1 MYLRSLQRKET
12 FLISNLYS
20 CCSTCT
26 FPQNAIQSYLGPDT
40 TMIYKIIDTVYV
52 LSMTN
57 WPVQMRACKRICDF
71 KFFCFC
77 RHNLKTL
84 SKSKLSRYLR
94 SNFKYI
100 KQILELEKN
109 LPNFHLG
116 WPTKKEENKEDL
128 QRFACLDD
136 RELDVEEA
144 QAKTTKHVT
153 KCAVYIFS
161 RNFLHLL
168 NVLQ

>member
-1 MYLRSLQRKET
+1 
-12 FLISNLYS
+12 
-20 CCSTCT
+20 
-26 FPQNAIQSYLGPDT
+26 
-40 TMIYKIIDTVYV
+40 
-52 LSMTN
+52 
-57 WPVQMRACKRICDF
+57 MRACKRICDF
-71 KFFCFC
+71 IFFCFC

-84 SKSKLSRYLR
+84 SKSKLSRYLK

-116 WPTKKEENKEDL
+116 WPKKKEENKEDL

-136 RELDVEEA
+136 RELDAEEA

-153 KCAVYIFS
+153 KCDVYIF
-161 RNFLHLL
+161 FKEIFAFTKCTTIKYPP
-168 NVLQ
+168 

>member
-1 MYLRSLQRKET
+1 MHITQTFALIKYLPGQ
-12 FLISNLYS
+12 
-20 CCSTCT
+20 
-26 FPQNAIQSYLGPDT
+26 LGT
-40 TMIYKIIDTVYV
+40 KI
-52 LSMTN
+52 
-57 WPVQMRACKRICDF
+57 P
-71 KFFCFC
+71 
-77 RHNLKTL
+77 
-84 SKSKLSRYLR
+84 R

-109 LPNFHLG
+109 FPNFHLG
-116 WPTKKEENKEDL
+116 WPKKKEENKEDL

-161 RNFLHLL
+161 RKFLHLL